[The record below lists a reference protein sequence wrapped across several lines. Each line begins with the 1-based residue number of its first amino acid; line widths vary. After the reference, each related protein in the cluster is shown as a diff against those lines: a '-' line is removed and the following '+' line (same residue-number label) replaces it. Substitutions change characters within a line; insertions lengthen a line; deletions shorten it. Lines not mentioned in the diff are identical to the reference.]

1 MKSISKLILASA
13 IATTLA
19 ACNSDNDNLM
29 TDNNE
34 TSYLR
39 VFHASPDA
47 PKVDVW
53 LDGKKALEG
62 VDYQQTSG
70 QISVSSGNHT
80 VQVEAILAN
89 GSTVTVLDETDLD
102 LMAGKEYNVIATGK
116 AALLGSNETN
126 AFGPLIVARDY
137 SMPNGARVQAVHSAP
152 DAPMVDVFIT
162 AFNAELSA
170 ATPFADDIVYKD
182 STEAVEVP
190 AGDYQ
195 IRITDPNDSSVVYYD
210 SGEVNVPAGSD
221 WVALATNNTA
231 GGDAPVTLVID
242 TGNSTVVAHDI
253 NTGSDIRV
261 VHTIS
266 DAPAVDVWVNGD
278 APAMGSALY
287 NLDFKAFTDYLTI
300 PAAEYTF
307 NAAPTGTTNVVDALT
322 LTATLDNAMSYTAIA
337 IGNLGDATE
346 NDELYVIVDDKR
358 RVATEA
364 KLRAIHASTLAGNV
378 DIYLSSDATP
388 SDDDTIIANVAYK
401 GDTTLLSIMAG
412 EAYVMVTPT
421 GDMNTIA
428 IGPVMLDFKAGTI
441 TTLVAIDDPDSSTS
455 VGVISIDD

>member
-1 MKSISKLILASA
+1 MKNIYKLILASA

-29 TDNNE
+29 VDDE
-34 TSYLR
+34 KSYLR

-53 LDGKKALEG
+53 LDGKKSLEG

-70 QISVSSGNHT
+70 QISVPSGNHT

-116 AALLGSNETN
+116 AALLGSDNAN

-137 SMPNGARVQAVHSAP
+137 TMPNGARVQAVHSAP
-152 DAPMVDVFIT
+152 DAPMVDLFIT
-162 AFNAELSA
+162 AFNDDLSG
-170 ATPFADDIVYKD
+170 ATPFADNISYKE
-182 STEAVEVP
+182 STEAIEVP
-190 AGDYQ
+190 AGNYQ
-195 IRITDPNDSSVVYYD
+195 IRITDPQDSSVIYYD

-231 GGDAPVTLVID
+231 GGDALVSVVID
-242 TGNSTVVAHDI
+242 TGSSTVVAHDFD
-253 NTGSDIRV
+253 TGSDIRV

-266 DAPAVDVWVNGD
+266 DAPAVDVWVNGS
-278 APAMGSALY
+278 APEMNSELY
-287 NLDFKAFTDYLTI
+287 NLAFKEFTDYLTI

-307 NAAPTGTTNVVDALT
+307 NSAVTGTENVVDALT
-322 LTATLDNAMSYTAIA
+322 LTATLENAMSYTAIA
-337 IGNLGDATE
+337 IGNLADSTE
-346 NDELYVIVDDKR
+346 NDELYVVVDDKR

-364 KLRAIHASTLAGNV
+364 KVRAIHASTLAGNV

-388 SDDDTIIANVAYK
+388 SDDDTIITNVAYK

-428 IGPVMLDFKAGTI
+428 IGPAMIDFKAGTI
-441 TTLVAIDDPDSSTS
+441 TTLVAIDDPDSATS

>member
-1 MKSISKLILASA
+1 MRNATKLILASV
-13 IATTLA
+13 IATTLT
-19 ACNSDNDNLM
+19 ACNSSNSNDDGM
-29 TDNNE
+29 
-34 TSYLR
+34 SYLR

-53 LDGKKALEG
+53 LDGEKALEG
-62 VDYQQTSG
+62 VDYQQSSG
-70 QISVSSGNHT
+70 QVSVSSGAHT
-80 VQVEAILAN
+80 VQIEAILPDKT
-89 GSTVTVLDETDLD
+89 TVTVLPETALD
-102 LMAGKEYNVIATGK
+102 LMADTEYNVIATGK
-116 AALLGSNETN
+116 AALLGSGEEM
-126 AFGPLIVARDY
+126 AFMPLIVTRDY
-137 SMPNGARVQAVHSAP
+137 MVPTGARVQAIHSAP

-231 GGDAPVTLVID
+231 GGDAPVALVID
-242 TGNSTVVAHDI
+242 TGSSTVVAHDI

-278 APAMGSALY
+278 VPAMDSALY
-287 NLDFKAFTDYLTI
+287 NLDFKAFTDYLTL

-307 NAAPTGTTNVVDALT
+307 NAAPTGTTDVVDALT
-322 LTATLDNAMSYTAIA
+322 LTTTLDNAMSYTAIA

-346 NDELYVIVDDKR
+346 NDELYVVVDDKR

-364 KLRAIHASTLAGNV
+364 KVRAIHASTLAGNV
-378 DIYLSSDATP
+378 DIYVSSDDMV
-388 SDDDTIIANVAYK
+388 SDDDTMIADIAYK

-412 EAYVMVTPT
+412 EAYVMVTPA
-421 GDMNTIA
+421 GDMSTIA

-441 TTLVAIDDPDSSTS
+441 TTLVAIDDPDSSTDVS
-455 VGVISIDD
+455 VISIDD